1 MSSGQYEQSDQNANF
16 NIMAAKST
24 SSSNTSDSNESSK
37 TPPVDFNGFQ
47 WTYNQNRLLGHPIYP
62 SPGEDCLV
70 PIGMIP
76 VELDAEVFFEDQ
88 DQRSGKRGGKNA
100 DSPGIS
106 SRRRAQNRASQR
118 AFRARKEKLVKE
130 LERKLEELEGRHNYL
145 SLSYESL
152 QLEYSTMKQE
162 LDKTR
167 EENEILKTASLLPW
181 RATSEVICGV
191 NDLEGDMGL
200 PLFDI
205 SAFYCSH
212 TGESVLTE

>member
-1 MSSGQYEQSDQNANF
+1 M
-16 NIMAAKST
+16 
-24 SSSNTSDSNESSK
+24 
-37 TPPVDFNGFQ
+37 
-47 WTYNQNRLLGHPIYP
+47 
-62 SPGEDCLV
+62 
-70 PIGMIP
+70 
-76 VELDAEVFFEDQ
+76 
-88 DQRSGKRGGKNA
+88 
-100 DSPGIS
+100 
-106 SRRRAQNRASQR
+106 
-118 AFRARKEKLVKE
+118 KE
-130 LERKLEELEGRHNYL
+130 LEQKLEELEGRHNYL

-167 EENEILKTASLLPW
+167 EENEILKTSSLLPW